1 MRRSIRVMSP
11 LLASQIAAGEVVE
24 RPSSVVKEAVENALD
39 AGATQVT
46 VELEQGGLE
55 LIRVTDN
62 GGGIPE
68 TELALALT
76 PHATSKLREVTDL
89 DGIGTMGFR
98 GEALAAI
105 ASVGRVTLRSRTSDQ
120 PGAAEIS
127 GEGDVLGPVRP
138 ASGPVGTMLTVRTLF
153 FNTPARRNFL
163 RSPATEQGRC
173 VDVVRTIA
181 TAHPGVGFAVICD
194 SRRVLDL
201 PAGQT
206 ARQRAVSVLGPEI
219 EPELLEAHHDPL
231 NQSPGGML
239 LNANAAAL
247 SVPRHPVTLWG
258 LVGTPALAR
267 ATTAAQFVFVN
278 GRPVRDR
285 VIQHALKEAYRGL
298 IEPSRHPT
306 AVLMIELDPRAVDVN
321 VHPAKAEV
329 RFRESSSVHS
339 AVLRSIRAALS
350 RADLTPPVG
359 SGGVGGGADAGVG
372 PRLSGFTATR
382 ESIFPSASGPASGS
396 PSGPGPSAVPGA
408 IEPRAWGAPAAT
420 YQRLDASFAGSSGGG
435 VRARVVDA
443 GALARW
449 MAQQRPGSAGMAS
462 VEDIRQ
468 AVSAPSGGA
477 GHERSDPAVSPSGS
491 GPPDTDPVHAGHGS
505 ESLSVLPP
513 ALNPALQVFDSFL
526 ITQDEQGVVIIDQH
540 ALHERVMFEKI
551 LARVMRGDLESQR
564 LLVPIA
570 VPASPRQIEA
580 LERLRDPERGGFMA
594 RLGIEAAP
602 SGPASVNIS
611 SFTTL
616 LFDRGVDPGEF
627 LLELLDKAADQD
639 WGGSVPLAHRSVPED
654 SNAADTPDRSGVI
667 EAALHEVLD
676 MMACKA
682 AVKAGDRLSDAELA
696 ELLALRERVE
706 RSSNCPHG
714 RPTSIRMS
722 VGELYRRF
730 GRT

>member
-1 MRRSIRVMSP
+1 MSP

-24 RPSSVVKEAVENALD
+24 RPASVVKEAVENALD
-39 AGATQVT
+39 AGATQIT

-62 GGGIPE
+62 GAGIPE
-68 TELALALT
+68 SELALALT
-76 PHATSKLREVTDL
+76 PHATSKLREVSDL
-89 DGIGTMGFR
+89 DGIATMGFR

-105 ASVGRVTLRSRTSDQ
+105 TSVGRVTLRSRTADQ
-120 PGAAEIS
+120 PGAAEIT
-127 GEGDVLGPVRP
+127 GEGDVIGPVRP
-138 ASGPVGTMLTVRTLF
+138 APGPVGTMLTVRTLF

-173 VDVVRTIA
+173 VDVVRTLA
-181 TAHPGVGFAVICD
+181 TAHPGVGFAMICD
-194 SRRVLDL
+194 ARRVLDF
-201 PAGQT
+201 PAGQS
-206 ARQRAVSVLGPEI
+206 ARQRAVSVLGSEL
-219 EPELLEAHHDPL
+219 EPELLEVHHDPFDHL
-231 NQSPGGML
+231 PGSVPPSPGGV
-239 LNANAAAL
+239 AGSA
-247 SVPRHPVTLWG
+247 VPRHPVTLWG

-267 ATTAAQFVFVN
+267 ASAAAQFIFVN

-306 AVLMIELDPRAVDVN
+306 AVLMIDLDPRGVDVN

-329 RFRESSSVHS
+329 RFRDSSSVHS

-350 RADLTPPVG
+350 RADLTPTMEAAGAVG
-359 SGGVGGGADAGVG
+359 SWPAGFV
-372 PRLSGFTATR
+372 PTR
-382 ESIFPSASGPASGS
+382 ESILPSSGVDPITSAGAHEPRGWVTPSAPFPRHEAAVAGPR
-396 PSGPGPSAVPGA
+396 SAA
-408 IEPRAWGAPAAT
+408 
-420 YQRLDASFAGSSGGG
+420 
-435 VRARVVDA
+435 RARVVDA
-443 GALARW
+443 GALVRW
-449 MAQQRPGSAGMAS
+449 VAQQRSGAGGLAR
-462 VEDIRQ
+462 VDEIRQ
-468 AVSAPSGGA
+468 AMSAAPGA
-477 GHERSDPAVSPSGS
+477 AVPGRADPAAGARASDLGGTAADRGS
-491 GPPDTDPVHAGHGS
+491 DIAET
-505 ESLSVLPP
+505 LPP

-540 ALHERVMFEKI
+540 ALHERVMFEK
-551 LARVMRGDLESQR
+551 LLERVTRGDLESQR

-580 LERLRDPERGGFMA
+580 LERLRDPERGGLLA

-602 SGPASVNIS
+602 SGPGSVNITA
-611 SFTTL
+611 FTTL

-627 LLELLDKAADQD
+627 LVELLDKASDQD
-639 WGGSVPLAHRSVPED
+639 WGGSVPLTRQSAPQAPVAGGS
-654 SNAADTPDRSGVI
+654 TDRGGVI

-706 RSSNCPHG
+706 RSSSCPHG

-722 VGELYRRF
+722 VAELYRRF